1 MSDKVYTVS
10 QVNSYIRYLFESD
23 KYLSYIR
30 IIGEVSNLYM
40 PRTKGKHVYFTLK
53 DDTSQ
58 IKCIIFYNVF
68 NFLEFLPQ
76 NGMKIIVEGKMSV
89 YEKRGE
95 YSLHVS
101 QVYPQGVGEFN
112 KAFEA
117 LKRKLEKEGLFLH
130 DRKRKLPFVPKRI
143 GIITSIDGA
152 AIKDII
158 KNALKR
164 FPQLSFVI
172 FPVHVQ
178 GAKAALEI
186 VRAFDIIKTNEFN
199 LDFVVITRG
208 GGSIEELWP
217 FNEEI
222 VARAIYSSPIPVV
235 SAVGHERDTT
245 ISDLV
250 SDVRVSTP
258 SMVAE
263 SAIPNKAELIERVIL
278 YVKSM
283 KSITKNKIYLKKEAI
298 RHLLMLPLFRFP
310 QKEIVENR
318 RDLVMKKIEGIINSE
333 SRIYKK
339 KRQELDSMLKRL
351 SGLNP
356 LSILNRGYTI
366 TYKYPENTPIRRKKD
381 IGNETK
387 RIKTV
392 FYDGEII
399 SQIDLEGVNYE

>member
-1 MSDKVYTVS
+1 
-10 QVNSYIRYLFESD
+10 
-23 KYLSYIR
+23 
-30 IIGEVSNLYM
+30 M
-40 PRTKGKHVYFTLK
+40 PRTKGKHIYFTLK

-283 KSITKNKIYLKKEAI
+283 KSITKNRIYLKKEAI
-298 RHLLMLPLFRFP
+298 RRLLMLPLFRFP

>member
-1 MSDKVYTVS
+1 
-10 QVNSYIRYLFESD
+10 
-23 KYLSYIR
+23 
-30 IIGEVSNLYM
+30 
-40 PRTKGKHVYFTLK
+40 
-53 DDTSQ
+53 
-58 IKCIIFYNVF
+58 
-68 NFLEFLPQ
+68 
-76 NGMKIIVEGKMSV
+76 
-89 YEKRGE
+89 
-95 YSLHVS
+95 
-101 QVYPQGVGEFN
+101 
-112 KAFEA
+112 
-117 LKRKLEKEGLFLH
+117 
-130 DRKRKLPFVPKRI
+130 
-143 GIITSIDGA
+143 
-152 AIKDII
+152 
-158 KNALKR
+158 
-164 FPQLSFVI
+164 
-172 FPVHVQ
+172 
-178 GAKAALEI
+178 
-186 VRAFDIIKTNEFN
+186 
-199 LDFVVITRG
+199 

-217 FNEEI
+217 FNVEI

-283 KSITKNKIYLKKEAI
+283 KSITKNRIYLKKEAI
-298 RHLLMLPLFRFP
+298 RRLLMLPLFRFP

>member
-40 PRTKGKHVYFTLK
+40 PRTKGKHIYFTLK

-58 IKCIIFYNVF
+58 IKCIIFYNIF

-283 KSITKNKIYLKKEAI
+283 KSITKNRIYLKKEAI
-298 RHLLMLPLFRFP
+298 RRLLMLPLFRFP

>member
-40 PRTKGKHVYFTLK
+40 PRTKGKHIYFTLK

-283 KSITKNKIYLKKEAI
+283 KSITKNRIYLKKEAI
-298 RHLLMLPLFRFP
+298 RRLLMLPLFRFP